1 MAENNRIH
9 EAAVGYA
16 VVQAG
21 LQEDG
26 ARGGAGSSG
35 RIFVCSD
42 DPAHR
47 TWAITHLTATE
58 NRDSSGLPGERTP
71 LFGTS
76 IWAWQTKR
84 EDQNIIAP

>member
-1 MAENNRIH
+1 MADFADGRTWQAH
-9 EAAVGYA
+9 GDAVGIA
-16 VVQAG
+16 AVQAG

-58 NRDSSGLPGERTP
+58 NRDSSGLPRERTP

-76 IWAWQTKR
+76 LVA
-84 EDQNIIAP
+84 